1 MYQVQQVEVEGN
13 VKTAVAEMPENVFLV
28 DNIVV
33 GQDPRGGLEISRD
46 GETVTLAVSEM
57 EEIIKKARQR
67 GWDD

>member
-1 MYQVQQVEVEGN
+1 M
-13 VKTAVAEMPENVFLV
+13 KTAVAEMPENVFLV